1 MRSARGCVRGW
12 GSARLR
18 VAERCIRRIGLGLGV
33 ANCGSLGPVDGW
45 RIREDVC
52 CFKSGRGGESVVL
65 VPCGAE
71 CVDAG
76 RGRVGALVDVSDAI
90 AV

>member
-1 MRSARGCVRGW
+1 MRSARGCARGW

-18 VAERCIRRIGLGLGV
+18 VAERCIRRIGLGLSV
-33 ANCGSLGPVDGW
+33 ANCGGLAPVYGW
-45 RIREDVC
+45 RIREGVWY
-52 CFKSGRGGESVVL
+52 FIRSRGGVSVVL

-71 CVDAG
+71 CGDAG
-76 RGRVGALVDVSDAI
+76 RGRIGALVDVSDAI